1 MTKANIRNFSII
13 AHIDHGKS
21 TLADRILEITQAVAK
36 RDMRDQMLDDMDLE
50 RERGITIK
58 AKAVRLTF
66 KSDDGEVYQFNL
78 IDTPGHVDFNYEVS
92 RSLAACEGALLV
104 VDAAQGIEAQT
115 LSNAELALM
124 NDVCLIPVLNKIDLP
139 AARPEEVAHQ
149 LEEALSLS
157 SRDAIAVSAKTGQG
171 TAEVLRAVRDRI
183 PAPGGD
189 ENAPL
194 KALVFDSH
202 FDTYRGVIAY
212 LRVMDGR
219 VSKGMT
225 INMMAA
231 NTAYQVDEV
240 GVFTPAAKAIDELS
254 AGEVGYIIAGIKT
267 IADVKVGD
275 TVTEYFRPAEKA
287 LADFKEIKPMVFCGL
302 YPIEAGEFETLRT
315 ALDKLKLNDASL
327 FFEPENSAALGFGF
341 RCGFLGL
348 LHMEIIQE
356 RLEREFGLNLIATAP
371 SVVFRVSKTNGQT
384 LEVDNP
390 AQLPSPGEIEY
401 IEEPYMNVTILTP
414 AEYVGAIMQLAQE
427 RRGGYRN
434 TEYLDTQ
441 RVKLT
446 YRLPLVE
453 VIMDFHD
460 QLKSRTRG
468 YASMDY
474 EIAGYGREK
483 MVRVDILVN
492 REPVDALS
500 FICHRDFAEQRGRA
514 LVEKLRSII
523 PRQNFEVPIQAA
535 IGAKVI
541 ARESIRALR
550 KDVIAKCY
558 GGDITRKRKLL
569 EKQKEG
575 KKRMKHIGSVEIPQA
590 AFLAVLKID
599 K

>member
-240 GVFTPAAKAIDELS
+240 GVFTPAAKAIDELT

>member
-115 LSNAELALM
+115 LSNAELAIM
-124 NDVCLIPVLNKIDLP
+124 NDLCLIPVLNKIDLP

-287 LADFKEIKPMVFCGL
+287 LPDFKEIKPMVFCGL

-327 FFEPENSAALGFGF
+327 FFEPENSAALGFGV

-371 SVVFRVSKTNGQT
+371 SVVFRVRKTNGKT

-474 EIAGYGREK
+474 EIVGYGREK

-500 FICHRDFAEQRGRA
+500 FICHRDFAEQRGRS
-514 LVEKLRSII
+514 LVEKLRRII

>member
-1 MTKANIRNFSII
+1 
-13 AHIDHGKS
+13 
-21 TLADRILEITQAVAK
+21 
-36 RDMRDQMLDDMDLE
+36 
-50 RERGITIK
+50 
-58 AKAVRLTF
+58 
-66 KSDDGEVYQFNL
+66 
-78 IDTPGHVDFNYEVS
+78 
-92 RSLAACEGALLV
+92 
-104 VDAAQGIEAQT
+104 
-115 LSNAELALM
+115 
-124 NDVCLIPVLNKIDLP
+124 
-139 AARPEEVAHQ
+139 
-149 LEEALSLS
+149 
-157 SRDAIAVSAKTGQG
+157 
-171 TAEVLRAVRDRI
+171 
-183 PAPGGD
+183 
-189 ENAPL
+189 
-194 KALVFDSH
+194 
-202 FDTYRGVIAY
+202 
-212 LRVMDGR
+212 
-219 VSKGMT
+219 
-225 INMMAA
+225 
-231 NTAYQVDEV
+231 
-240 GVFTPAAKAIDELS
+240 
-254 AGEVGYIIAGIKT
+254 
-267 IADVKVGD
+267 
-275 TVTEYFRPAEKA
+275 
-287 LADFKEIKPMVFCGL
+287 
-302 YPIEAGEFETLRT
+302 
-315 ALDKLKLNDASL
+315 
-327 FFEPENSAALGFGF
+327 
-341 RCGFLGL
+341 
-348 LHMEIIQE
+348 MEIIQE

-371 SVVFRVSKTNGQT
+371 SVVFRVYKTNGNT
-384 LEVDNP
+384 FEVDNP
-390 AQLPSPGEIEY
+390 AQLPPSGEIEY

-453 VIMDFHD
+453 VIMDFYD

-575 KKRMKHIGSVEIPQA
+575 KKRMKQVGNVEIPQA

>member
-1 MTKANIRNFSII
+1 MSKSNIRNFSII

-21 TLADRILEITQAVAK
+21 TLADRILEFTHAVSK
-36 RDMRDQMLDDMDLE
+36 REMRNQILDDMELE

-66 KSDDGEVYQFNL
+66 KADDGEVYQFNL

-92 RSLAACEGALLV
+92 RSLSACEGALLV
-104 VDAAQGIEAQT
+104 VDVAQGIEAQT
-115 LSNAELALM
+115 LSNAELALL
-124 NDVCLIPVLNKIDLP
+124 NDVLLIPVLNKIDLP

-157 SRDAIAVSAKTGQG
+157 SRDTIAVSAKTGQG
-171 TAEVLRAVRDRI
+171 TAEVLCAVRDRI

-212 LRVMDGR
+212 LRVIDGR

-225 INMMAA
+225 IRMMAT

-240 GVFTPAAKAIDELS
+240 GVFTPAAKAIDELT

-287 LADFKEIKPMVFCGL
+287 LPDFKEIKPMVFCGL
-302 YPIEAGEFETLRT
+302 YPIEAGEFEALRT
-315 ALDKLKLNDASL
+315 ALGKLKLNDASL
-327 FFEPENSAALGFGF
+327 FFEPENSVALGFGF

-371 SVVFRVSKTNGQT
+371 SVVFRVYKTNGNT
-384 LEVDNP
+384 FEVDNP
-390 AQLPSPGEIEY
+390 AQLPPSGEIEY

-453 VIMDFHD
+453 VIMDFYD

-575 KKRMKHIGSVEIPQA
+575 KKRMKQVGNVEIPQA